1 MRKLKATAIVLASF
15 LVFSACESVT
25 LNPSHSVN
33 ESVVSVP
40 DIPEGTI
47 PEDISLDDTSGMDFG
62 FTDRD
67 LKTEYDEKA
76 ESVSGNKINITAEGT
91 YVITGNITSV
101 TVNASDSAKIRIELD
116 NAKINNENGP
126 AVYISKADKVFITA
140 KENTENEI
148 SDGSSYTYS
157 ADVDADGAI
166 FSRADLTVNGT
177 GKITVKGNNKHG
189 IVSKDDLVIAN
200 CTLDVS
206 AENVALNGKDC
217 IKISDSTIKA
227 VAGSDGL
234 RSDNDEDKTRG
245 YVYIQSG
252 KIDITSGN
260 DGIQAETAVRI
271 DNAELNI
278 SAGGGSGTALNNST
292 ESFKG
297 IKATSDIVIHNGEFL
312 INSKDDCIHS
322 NNTVCITN
330 GKFILSSGD
339 DGIHGDTDLSISGG
353 DVTISKSYEGLESSR
368 IFISGGNIDITASD
382 DGINAAGGNDSSA
395 VGGRPGMGGFSNGVG
410 EITISGGNTTVN
422 ASGDGIDSNGTIAIT
437 GGVTLVSGPT
447 NNGNGAFDYDGSATV
462 TGGVL
467 IALGSAGMAQSF
479 TNAENQGVIFLNV
492 GNQAAKTTFKLCDEN
507 GKEIIS
513 FTPPKTYQTAVV
525 TTPQLLDGNTYKIF
539 CGDTEVS
546 SITMSGL
553 LYGGSGGMGPGGGD
567 PGGKPVRPPEGGNP
581 PDRPN
586 PPGRW

>member
-1 MRKLKATAIVLASF
+1 MKKRSIVSLLLSSLLILTACNNTSPVE
-15 LVFSACESVT
+15 ESTV
-25 LNPSHSVN
+25 PI
-33 ESVVSVP
+33 P
-40 DIPEGTI
+40 DISEGTI
-47 PEDISLDDTSGMDFG
+47 PEDISINDMSGMDFG

-67 LKTEYDEKA
+67 LKTEYDENA
-76 ESVSGNKINITAEGT
+76 ESLSDDKINITAEGT
-91 YVITGNITSV
+91 YVLTGNITSV
-101 TVNASDSAKIRIELD
+101 TVNASDTAKIQIILD
-116 NAKINNENGP
+116 NAKINNPDGP

-148 SDGSSYTYS
+148 TDGKGYSYS

-166 FSRADLTVNGT
+166 FSRADLTVNGS

-189 IVSKDDLVIAN
+189 IVSKDDLIIAN

-217 IKISDSTIKA
+217 IKINGSNIKA

-271 DNAELNI
+271 DGGEI
-278 SAGGGSGTALNNST
+278 TVSAGGGSGNALQSST
-292 ESFKG
+292 DSFKG
-297 IKATSDIVIHNGEFL
+297 IKATSDIIIHNGDFK
-312 INSKDDCIHS
+312 INSQDDCIHS

-330 GKFILSSGD
+330 GKFALSSGD
-339 DGIHGDTDLSISGG
+339 DGIHGDTDLSVSGG
-353 DVTISKSYEGLESSR
+353 EITVSKSYEGLESSR
-368 IFISGGNIDITASD
+368 IFISGGKINITASD
-382 DGINAAGGNDSSA
+382 DGLNAAGGNDSSS
-395 VGGRPGMGGFSNGVG
+395 VGGRPGMGGFSNGIG
-410 EITISGGNTTVN
+410 EIVISGGQTEIN
-422 ASGDGIDSNGTIAIT
+422 ASGDGIDSNGTISVT

-447 NNGNGAFDYDGSATV
+447 NNGNGSFDYDGSATV

-479 TNAENQGVIFLNV
+479 TAAENQGVIFLNV
-492 GNQAAKTTFKLCDEN
+492 GNQSGGTTFKLCDID
-507 GKEIIS
+507 GKEITS
-513 FTPPKTYQTAVV
+513 FTPSKAYQTAVV
-525 TTPQLLDGNTYKIF
+525 TAPQILNGKTYKIV
-539 CGDTEVS
+539 CGETEVS
-546 SITMSGL
+546 EITMDGL
-553 LYGGSGGMGPGGGD
+553 LYGGSGMGGPGGGF
-567 PGGKPVRPPEGGNP
+567 PGGPGGGGP
-581 PDRPN
+581 RPDRPT

>member
-1 MRKLKATAIVLASF
+1 MKFIRITAILLAS
-15 LVFSACESVT
+15 LLILTACNRNTPAVDESA
-25 LNPSHSVN
+25 
-33 ESVVSVP
+33 VSTP

-47 PEDISLDDTSGMDFG
+47 PDDLSMEDTSGMDFT

-67 LKTEYDEKA
+67 LKTD
-76 ESVSGNKINITAEGT
+76 VDVDFTPLSGDKINITAEGI
-91 YVITGNITSV
+91 YVLKGNIASV
-101 TVNASDSAKIRIELD
+101 TVNASDSAKIQIILD
-116 NAKINNENGP
+116 NVKINNPDGP
-126 AVYISKADKVFITA
+126 AIYISKADKVFITA

-148 SDGSSYTYS
+148 TDGSGYSYS

-166 FSRADLTVNGT
+166 FSRTDLTVNGT

-200 CTLDVS
+200 CTLDVN
-206 AENVALNGKDC
+206 AKNVALNGKDC
-217 IKISDSTIKA
+217 IKINGSNIKA
-227 VAGSDGL
+227 IAGSDGF

-271 DNAELNI
+271 DNAELNV
-278 SAGGGSGTALNNST
+278 SAGGGSGTALNNSAD
-292 ESFKG
+292 SFKG
-297 IKATSDIVIHNGEFL
+297 IKAASDIVIHNGSFN

-339 DGIHGDTDLSISGG
+339 DGIHGDTDLSVSGG
-353 DVTISKSYEGLESSR
+353 EITVSKSYEGLESSR
-368 IFISGGNIDITASD
+368 IFISGGNINITASD
-382 DGINAAGGNDSSA
+382 DGLNAAGGNDSSS
-395 VGGRPGMGGFSNGVG
+395 VGGRPGMGGFSNGIG
-410 EITISGGNTTVN
+410 EIIISGGQTEIN
-422 ASGDGIDSNGTIAIT
+422 ASGDGIDSNGTVKIT

-447 NNGNGAFDYDGSATV
+447 NNGNGSFDYDGSATV

-467 IALGSAGMAQSF
+467 IALGSSGMAQSF

-507 GKEIIS
+507 GKEIAS
-513 FTPPKTYQTAVV
+513 YTPAKAYQTAVV
-525 TTPQLLDGNTYKIF
+525 TAPQILNGKTYKIV
-539 CGDTEVS
+539 CGETEVS
-546 SITMSGL
+546 EITMDGL
-553 LYGGSGGMGPGGGD
+553 LYGGSGGMGPGGG
-567 PGGKPVRPPEGGNP
+567 PGGGHGGKPVRPPEGGNP